1 MDVLDPVVRILQEVG
16 VEIDSEDERQT
27 VSNLHRAVA
36 LNQSGQLK
44 AYAKDVNAKAVHG
57 ITPLHLATLL
67 GDAEIVAELLA
78 LGADST
84 LRTESEAAD
93 TALHLA
99 CRLNL
104 TDIAS
109 QLLKTSSVTE
119 QEIPAVDGTALHLA
133 VKRNSLALVELL
145 VESGFDVNAEDSLGR
160 KPLHL
165 VALELPSSGSKEFS
179 ATKLIQVLNL
189 GKGLDVS
196 AKDAEGKTALHYAAM
211 TGNKPVLELLIQ
223 LRADVNCTD
232 LRGRTPLHYAI
243 YGITVGVD
251 SGLDVTIRPLTDN
264 GAQLDAKDHL
274 GLTPVQLLGLI
285 KQGRNWRK
293 REMVALAIAEEQLKV
308 AKETIEQEEQARQIA
323 DELIKE
329 EAARSPSKPRR
340 GRKNR

>member
-145 VESGFDVNAEDSLGR
+145 VESGFDVNAE
-160 KPLHL
+160 
-165 VALELPSSGSKEFS
+165 
-179 ATKLIQVLNL
+179 
-189 GKGLDVS
+189 VS
-196 AKDAEGKTALHYAAM
+196 
-211 TGNKPVLELLIQ
+211 
-223 LRADVNCTD
+223 
-232 LRGRTPLHYAI
+232 
-243 YGITVGVD
+243 
-251 SGLDVTIRPLTDN
+251 
-264 GAQLDAKDHL
+264 
-274 GLTPVQLLGLI
+274 
-285 KQGRNWRK
+285 
-293 REMVALAIAEEQLKV
+293 
-308 AKETIEQEEQARQIA
+308 
-323 DELIKE
+323 
-329 EAARSPSKPRR
+329 
-340 GRKNR
+340 

>member
-1 MDVLDPVVRILQEVG
+1 
-16 VEIDSEDERQT
+16 
-27 VSNLHRAVA
+27 
-36 LNQSGQLK
+36 
-44 AYAKDVNAKAVHG
+44 
-57 ITPLHLATLL
+57 
-67 GDAEIVAELLA
+67 
-78 LGADST
+78 
-84 LRTESEAAD
+84 
-93 TALHLA
+93 
-99 CRLNL
+99 
-104 TDIAS
+104 
-109 QLLKTSSVTE
+109 
-119 QEIPAVDGTALHLA
+119 
-133 VKRNSLALVELL
+133 
-145 VESGFDVNAEDSLGR
+145 
-160 KPLHL
+160 
-165 VALELPSSGSKEFS
+165 
-179 ATKLIQVLNL
+179 VLNL